1 MSELP
6 RPDAVSSPRV
16 YIDAWENSRKEFLA
30 LCDARP
36 AAFQERP
43 GDGSWSPSEIAE
55 HLQLTQ
61 FFYARSIPICLSG
74 KLGYD
79 MNATDSVNHERI
91 FGRVAR
97 AQGIQNPERVTPE
110 KNWDLETARKKLDQA
125 EASMRKNLEGA
136 EIEALRGRG
145 YDHPLHGPA
154 SLLDWLW
161 LLTLHEAAHLQ
172 AMAAKS

>member
-6 RPDAVSSPRV
+6 RPEAVTDADI
-16 YIDAWENSRKEFLA
+16 YIDAWERSRQAFLA
-30 LCDARP
+30 LCDTRQDTFQTRP
-36 AAFQERP
+36 A
-43 GDGSWSPSEIAE
+43 DGSWSPAEIAE

-79 MNATDSVNHERI
+79 MHGADSVNHDRI

-97 AQGIQNPERVTPE
+97 AQGIQNPPRVTPE
-110 KNWDLETARKKLDQA
+110 KNWDLQTARKKLDQSH
-125 EASMRKNLEGA
+125 ASMRKNLEAA

-161 LLTLHEAAHLQ
+161 LLTLHEAAHLE